1 MPAVM
6 GQLFADLIPAMNLAL
21 EPADRE
27 VALVAM
33 RQLAPIDFDKL
44 PTSNPSVQG
53 QKGGLVGGLVGGLP
67 EGGRVTA
74 AKVSVTFIWS
84 LKVSDSRLIARPA
97 QD

>member
-53 QKGGLVGGLVGGLP
+53 QKGGVDP
-67 EGGRVTA
+67 ESGRVTA
-74 AKVSVTFIWS
+74 AKVSPLSFGRS
-84 LKVSDSRLIARPA
+84 QSPFPC
-97 QD
+97 